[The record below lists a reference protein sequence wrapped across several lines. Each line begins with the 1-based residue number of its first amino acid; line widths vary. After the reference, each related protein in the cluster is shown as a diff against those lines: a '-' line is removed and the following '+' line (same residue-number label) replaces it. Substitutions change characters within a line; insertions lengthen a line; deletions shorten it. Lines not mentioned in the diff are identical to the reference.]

1 MKMYVLGHESLKDC
15 DVCNWFPLLICSEQT
30 AGRQR
35 ESGSCFGELLAAGG
49 GQPVS
54 EHQKPLN
61 IFCSEALSSCSRRV
75 YVSVKKVT
83 CI

>member
-1 MKMYVLGHESLKDC
+1 MAVTLE
-15 DVCNWFPLLICSEQT
+15 FFFFFLLICSEQT

-35 ESGSCFGELLAAGG
+35 ESGSCFGELLTVRG

-61 IFCSEALSSCSRRV
+61 SNTLQKLYLHAADMFKCLPEERILLMMQ
-75 YVSVKKVT
+75 
-83 CI
+83 